1 MKKVQRPARTFS
13 RSAIFYDKICKSV
26 NFFVIFCVYMV
37 GRWNT
42 PHTQKEEIWM
52 KRKSLRTL
60 VCALLASLAL
70 TTFAFADN
78 GPKPQLIVRVK
89 NAPQEPYYLD
99 LLAKGDWDAEDG
111 NRIDGIDWNYDGKED
126 TLDPDLLALLR
137 DNVPA
142 GWHACVAQGTTGA
155 PMWGELY
162 AEGTDAS
169 GNALHWFGYVG
180 VPSTYRIILVTESG
194 KVWVSDILNR
204 RVLQSSVTV
213 NWSDDTSA
221 VTVSVP
227 STIPG
232 YLLQFVATL
241 VPTLLIEG
249 ALLLLFRYSWKKNW
263 ETFLLVN
270 VLTQG
275 FLAVASV
282 YVTAHNGVS
291 AWYLFFFLLPAEL
304 IILLVELYL
313 YAGCGLL
320 TGHSKGRAAAYAIT
334 ANLASAVL
342 GYYLAV
348 PVWRLVVSIL

>member
-1 MKKVQRPARTFS
+1 
-13 RSAIFYDKICKSV
+13 
-26 NFFVIFCVYMV
+26 
-37 GRWNT
+37 
-42 PHTQKEEIWM
+42 M

-155 PMWGELY
+155 PIYGELY
-162 AEGTDAS
+162 SENTDAS

-232 YLLQFVATL
+232 YLLQLVATL
-241 VPTLLIEG
+241 VPTLLFEG
-249 ALLLLFRYSWKKNW
+249 IILLLFQYSWKQNW
-263 ETFLLVN
+263 KAFLLVN
-270 VLTQG
+270 LITQG
-275 FLAVASV
+275 LLAIASSV
-282 YVTAHNGVS
+282 YAIQSGPNMFS
-291 AWYLFFFLLPAEL
+291 YLIFFLPAEL
-304 IILLVELYL
+304 FILIAEAYL
-313 YAGCGLL
+313 YAGRGMLK
-320 TGHSKGRAAAYAIT
+320 GHSKKRAAAYAVT
-334 ANLASAVL
+334 ANLISAIL
-342 GYYLAV
+342 GYYLAEA
-348 PVWRLVVSIL
+348 VWRLVVSIL

>member
-1 MKKVQRPARTFS
+1 
-13 RSAIFYDKICKSV
+13 
-26 NFFVIFCVYMV
+26 
-37 GRWNT
+37 
-42 PHTQKEEIWM
+42 M
-52 KRKSLRTL
+52 KRASLRAF

-70 TTFAFADN
+70 TTFAFADS
-78 GPKPQLIVRVK
+78 GPKPQLTVRVE

-137 DNVPA
+137 ENVPA

-169 GNALHWFGYVG
+169 GNAMHWFGYVG

-232 YLLQFVATL
+232 YLLQFLATL

-249 ALLLLFRYSWKKNW
+249 IILLLFQYSWKQNW
-263 ETFLLVN
+263 KAFLLVN
-270 VLTQG
+270 LITQG
-275 FLAVASV
+275 LLAIASSV
-282 YVTAHNGVS
+282 YAIQSGPNMFS
-291 AWYLFFFLLPAEL
+291 YLIFFLPAEL
-304 IILLVELYL
+304 FILIAEAYL
-313 YAGCGLL
+313 YAGRGMLK
-320 TGHSKGRAAAYAIT
+320 GHSKKRAAAYAVT
-334 ANLASAVL
+334 ANLISAIL
-342 GYYLAV
+342 GYYLAEA
-348 PVWRLVVSIL
+348 VWRLVVSIL

>member
-1 MKKVQRPARTFS
+1 
-13 RSAIFYDKICKSV
+13 
-26 NFFVIFCVYMV
+26 
-37 GRWNT
+37 
-42 PHTQKEEIWM
+42 M

-70 TTFAFADN
+70 TTFAFADF

-232 YLLQFVATL
+232 YLLQLVATL

-249 ALLLLFRYSWKKNW
+249 IILLLFQYSWKQNW
-263 ETFLLVN
+263 KAFLLVN
-270 VLTQG
+270 LITQG
-275 FLAVASV
+275 LLAIASSV
-282 YVTAHNGVS
+282 YAIQSGPNMFS
-291 AWYLFFFLLPAEL
+291 YLIFFLPAEL
-304 IILLVELYL
+304 FILIAEAYL
-313 YAGCGLL
+313 YAGRGMLK
-320 TGHSKGRAAAYAIT
+320 GHSKKRAAAYAVT
-334 ANLASAVL
+334 ANLISAIL
-342 GYYLAV
+342 GYYLAEA
-348 PVWRLVVSIL
+348 VWRLVVSIL

>member
-1 MKKVQRPARTFS
+1 
-13 RSAIFYDKICKSV
+13 
-26 NFFVIFCVYMV
+26 
-37 GRWNT
+37 
-42 PHTQKEEIWM
+42 M

-232 YLLQFVATL
+232 YLLQFVATP
-241 VPTLLIEG
+241 VICST
-249 ALLLLFRYSWKKNW
+249 AF
-263 ETFLLVN
+263 
-270 VLTQG
+270 
-275 FLAVASV
+275 AS
-282 YVTAHNGVS
+282 TADASHR
-291 AWYLFFFLLPAEL
+291 
-304 IILLVELYL
+304 
-313 YAGCGLL
+313 
-320 TGHSKGRAAAYAIT
+320 GRAAASVP
-334 ANLASAVL
+334 LFVEEKL
-342 GYYLAV
+342 GNVFTCQRSDTGLFSRCICICHRTQRRE
-348 PVWRLVVSIL
+348 RLVSLFLPASGGTHHFACRAVSLRRLRPSHWPQQGPRRGLCDHRQSGFRCSRLLSGRACLAARCLDLMILFT

>member
-1 MKKVQRPARTFS
+1 
-13 RSAIFYDKICKSV
+13 
-26 NFFVIFCVYMV
+26 
-37 GRWNT
+37 
-42 PHTQKEEIWM
+42 M

-78 GPKPQLIVRVK
+78 GPKPQLIVRVE

-99 LLAKGDWDAEDG
+99 LLAKGDWGAEDG
-111 NRIDGIDWNYDGKED
+111 NSIDGIDWNYDGKED

-155 PMWGELY
+155 PIYGELY
-162 AEGTDAS
+162 SENTDAS
-169 GNALHWFGYVG
+169 GNDLHVFGYHG

-249 ALLLLFRYSWKKNW
+249 IILLLFQYSWKQNW
-263 ETFLLVN
+263 KAFLLVN
-270 VLTQG
+270 LITQG
-275 FLAVASV
+275 LLAIASSV
-282 YVTAHNGVS
+282 YAIQSGPNMFS
-291 AWYLFFFLLPAEL
+291 YLIFFLLAEL
-304 IILLVELYL
+304 FILIAEAYL
-313 YAGCGLL
+313 YAGRGMLK
-320 TGHSKGRAAAYAIT
+320 GHSKKRAAAYAVT
-334 ANLASAVL
+334 ANLISAIL
-342 GYYLAV
+342 GYYLAEA
-348 PVWRLVVSIL
+348 VWRLVVSIS

>member
-1 MKKVQRPARTFS
+1 
-13 RSAIFYDKICKSV
+13 
-26 NFFVIFCVYMV
+26 
-37 GRWNT
+37 
-42 PHTQKEEIWM
+42 M

-169 GNALHWFGYVG
+169 GNALHWFVYVG

-232 YLLQFVATL
+232 YLLQLVATL

-249 ALLLLFRYSWKKNW
+249 IILLLFQYSWKQNW
-263 ETFLLVN
+263 KAFLLVN
-270 VLTQG
+270 LITQG
-275 FLAVASV
+275 LLAIASSV
-282 YVTAHNGVS
+282 YAIQSGPNMFS
-291 AWYLFFFLLPAEL
+291 YLIFFLPAEL
-304 IILLVELYL
+304 FILIAEAYL
-313 YAGCGLL
+313 YAGRGMLK
-320 TGHSKGRAAAYAIT
+320 GHSKKRAAAYAVT
-334 ANLASAVL
+334 ANLISAIL
-342 GYYLAV
+342 GYYLAEA
-348 PVWRLVVSIL
+348 VWRLVVSIL

>member
-1 MKKVQRPARTFS
+1 
-13 RSAIFYDKICKSV
+13 
-26 NFFVIFCVYMV
+26 
-37 GRWNT
+37 
-42 PHTQKEEIWM
+42 M
-52 KRKSLRTL
+52 KRKSLRVL

-70 TTFAFADN
+70 TTFAFADF

-155 PMWGELY
+155 PIYGELY
-162 AEGTDAS
+162 SENTDAS
-169 GNALHWFGYVG
+169 GNDLHVFGYHG

-249 ALLLLFRYSWKKNW
+249 IILLLFQYSWKQNW
-263 ETFLLVN
+263 KAFLLVN
-270 VLTQG
+270 LITQG
-275 FLAVASV
+275 LLAIASSV
-282 YVTAHNGVS
+282 YAIQSGPNMFS
-291 AWYLFFFLLPAEL
+291 YLIFFLPAEL
-304 IILLVELYL
+304 FILIAEAYL
-313 YAGCGLL
+313 YAGRGMLK
-320 TGHSKGRAAAYAIT
+320 GHSKKRAAAYAVT
-334 ANLASAVL
+334 ANLISAIL
-342 GYYLAV
+342 GYYLAEA
-348 PVWRLVVSIL
+348 VWRLVVSIL

>member
-1 MKKVQRPARTFS
+1 
-13 RSAIFYDKICKSV
+13 
-26 NFFVIFCVYMV
+26 
-37 GRWNT
+37 
-42 PHTQKEEIWM
+42 M

-70 TTFAFADN
+70 TTFAFADF
-78 GPKPQLIVRVK
+78 GPKPQLTVRVK
-89 NAPQEPYYLD
+89 NAPQESYYLD
-99 LLAKGDWDAEDG
+99 LLAKGDWDAEDVDS
-111 NRIDGIDWNYDGKED
+111 NDGIEWSYHDKED

-137 DNVPA
+137 DNVPT

-155 PMWGELY
+155 PIYGELY
-162 AEGTDAS
+162 SENTDAS
-169 GNALHWFGYVG
+169 GNALHRFGYVG

-249 ALLLLFRYSWKKNW
+249 IILLLFQYSWKQNW
-263 ETFLLVN
+263 KAFLLVN
-270 VLTQG
+270 LITQG
-275 FLAVASV
+275 LLAIASSV
-282 YVTAHNGVS
+282 YAIQSGPNMFS
-291 AWYLFFFLLPAEL
+291 YLIFFLPAEL
-304 IILLVELYL
+304 FILIAEAYL
-313 YAGCGLL
+313 YAGRGMLK
-320 TGHSKGRAAAYAIT
+320 GHSKKRAAAYAVT
-334 ANLASAVL
+334 ANLISAIL
-342 GYYLAV
+342 GYYLTEA
-348 PVWRLVVSIL
+348 VWRLVVSIL

>member
-1 MKKVQRPARTFS
+1 
-13 RSAIFYDKICKSV
+13 
-26 NFFVIFCVYMV
+26 
-37 GRWNT
+37 
-42 PHTQKEEIWM
+42 M

-180 VPSTYRIILVTESG
+180 VPSTYRIILVAESG

-232 YLLQFVATL
+232 YLLQLVATL

-249 ALLLLFRYSWKKNW
+249 IILLLFQYSWKQNW
-263 ETFLLVN
+263 KAFLLVN
-270 VLTQG
+270 LITQG
-275 FLAVASV
+275 LLAIASSV
-282 YVTAHNGVS
+282 YAIQSGPNMFS
-291 AWYLFFFLLPAEL
+291 YLIFFLPAEL
-304 IILLVELYL
+304 FILIAEAYL
-313 YAGCGLL
+313 YAGRGMLK
-320 TGHSKGRAAAYAIT
+320 GHSKKRAAAYAVT
-334 ANLASAVL
+334 ANLISAIL
-342 GYYLAV
+342 GYYLAEA
-348 PVWRLVVSIL
+348 VWRLVVSIS

>member
-1 MKKVQRPARTFS
+1 
-13 RSAIFYDKICKSV
+13 
-26 NFFVIFCVYMV
+26 
-37 GRWNT
+37 
-42 PHTQKEEIWM
+42 M

-70 TTFAFADN
+70 TTFAFADF

-155 PMWGELY
+155 PIYGELY
-162 AEGTDAS
+162 SENTDAS
-169 GNALHWFGYVG
+169 GNDLHVFGYHG

-232 YLLQFVATL
+232 YLLQLVATL

-249 ALLLLFRYSWKKNW
+249 IILLLFQYSWKQNW
-263 ETFLLVN
+263 KAFLLVN
-270 VLTQG
+270 LITQG
-275 FLAVASV
+275 LLAIASSV
-282 YVTAHNGVS
+282 YAIQSGPNMFS
-291 AWYLFFFLLPAEL
+291 YLIFFLPAEL
-304 IILLVELYL
+304 FILIAEAYL
-313 YAGCGLL
+313 YAGRGMLK
-320 TGHSKGRAAAYAIT
+320 GHSKKRAAAYAVT
-334 ANLASAVL
+334 ANLISAIL
-342 GYYLAV
+342 GYYLAEA
-348 PVWRLVVSIL
+348 VWRLVVSIL

>member
-1 MKKVQRPARTFS
+1 
-13 RSAIFYDKICKSV
+13 
-26 NFFVIFCVYMV
+26 
-37 GRWNT
+37 
-42 PHTQKEEIWM
+42 M

-99 LLAKGDWDAEDG
+99 LLAKGDWGAEDG
-111 NRIDGIDWNYDGKED
+111 NSIDGIDWNYDGKED

-155 PMWGELY
+155 PIYGELY
-162 AEGTDAS
+162 SENTDAS

-227 STIPG
+227 SIIPG
-232 YLLQFVATL
+232 YLLQLVATL

-249 ALLLLFRYSWKKNW
+249 IILLLFQYSWKQNW
-263 ETFLLVN
+263 KAFLLVN
-270 VLTQG
+270 LITQG
-275 FLAVASV
+275 LLAIASSV
-282 YVTAHNGVS
+282 YAIQSGPNMFS
-291 AWYLFFFLLPAEL
+291 YLIFFLPAEL
-304 IILLVELYL
+304 FILIAEAYL
-313 YAGCGLL
+313 YAGRGMLK
-320 TGHSKGRAAAYAIT
+320 GHSKKRAAAYAVT
-334 ANLASAVL
+334 ANLISAIL
-342 GYYLAV
+342 GYYLAEA
-348 PVWRLVVSIL
+348 VWRLVVSIL

>member
-1 MKKVQRPARTFS
+1 
-13 RSAIFYDKICKSV
+13 
-26 NFFVIFCVYMV
+26 
-37 GRWNT
+37 
-42 PHTQKEEIWM
+42 M
-52 KRKSLRTL
+52 KRAALRAF

-70 TTFAFADN
+70 TTFAFADS
-78 GPKPQLIVRVK
+78 GPKPQLTVRVE
-89 NAPQEPYYLD
+89 NAPQELYYLD
-99 LLAKGDWDAEDG
+99 LLAEGDWGEEDG
-111 NRIDGIDWNYDGKED
+111 NSIDGIDWNYDGKED

-137 DNVPA
+137 ENVPA

-232 YLLQFVATL
+232 YLLQLVATL

-249 ALLLLFRYSWKKNW
+249 IILLLFQYSWKQNW
-263 ETFLLVN
+263 KAFLLVN
-270 VLTQG
+270 LITQG
-275 FLAVASV
+275 LLAIASSV
-282 YVTAHNGVS
+282 YAIQSGPNMFS
-291 AWYLFFFLLPAEL
+291 YLIFFLPAEL
-304 IILLVELYL
+304 FILIAEAYL
-313 YAGCGLL
+313 YAGRGMLK
-320 TGHSKGRAAAYAIT
+320 GHSKKRAAAYAVT
-334 ANLASAVL
+334 ANLISAIL
-342 GYYLAV
+342 GYYLAEA
-348 PVWRLVVSIL
+348 VWRLVVSIS

>member
-1 MKKVQRPARTFS
+1 
-13 RSAIFYDKICKSV
+13 
-26 NFFVIFCVYMV
+26 
-37 GRWNT
+37 
-42 PHTQKEEIWM
+42 M

-99 LLAKGDWDAEDG
+99 LLAKGDWGAEDG
-111 NRIDGIDWNYDGKED
+111 NSIDGIDWNYDGKED

-142 GWHACVAQGTTGA
+142 GWPACVAQGTTGA
-155 PMWGELY
+155 PIYGELY
-162 AEGTDAS
+162 SENTDAS

-227 STIPG
+227 SIIPG
-232 YLLQFVATL
+232 YLLQLVATL

-249 ALLLLFRYSWKKNW
+249 IILLLFQYSWKQNW
-263 ETFLLVN
+263 KAFLLVN
-270 VLTQG
+270 LITQG
-275 FLAVASV
+275 LLAIASSV
-282 YVTAHNGVS
+282 YAIQSGPNMFS
-291 AWYLFFFLLPAEL
+291 YLIFFLPAEL
-304 IILLVELYL
+304 FILIAEAYL
-313 YAGCGLL
+313 YAGRGMLK
-320 TGHSKGRAAAYAIT
+320 GHSKKRAAAYAVT
-334 ANLASAVL
+334 ANLISAIL
-342 GYYLAV
+342 GYYLAEA
-348 PVWRLVVSIL
+348 VWRLVVSIL

>member
-1 MKKVQRPARTFS
+1 
-13 RSAIFYDKICKSV
+13 
-26 NFFVIFCVYMV
+26 
-37 GRWNT
+37 
-42 PHTQKEEIWM
+42 M

-89 NAPQEPYYLD
+89 DAPQEPYYLD

-263 ETFLLVN
+263 EAFLLVN

-275 FLAVASV
+275 FFSRCICICHRTQRRERL
-282 YVTAHNGVS
+282 VS
-291 AWYLFFFLLPAEL
+291 LFLPASGGTHHFACRAVSL
-304 IILLVELYL
+304 RRLRPSHRPQQGPRRGLCDHRQSGFRCPRLL
-313 YAGCGLL
+313 
-320 TGHSKGRAAAYAIT
+320 SGRACLAARC
-334 ANLASAVL
+334 LDL
-342 GYYLAV
+342 M
-348 PVWRLVVSIL
+348 ILFT

>member
-1 MKKVQRPARTFS
+1 MKRAFLRTF
-13 RSAIFYDKICKSV
+13 
-26 NFFVIFCVYMV
+26 
-37 GRWNT
+37 
-42 PHTQKEEIWM
+42 
-52 KRKSLRTL
+52 

-70 TTFAFADN
+70 TTFALADS
-78 GPKPQLIVRVK
+78 GPKPQLTVRVE

-99 LLAKGDWDAEDG
+99 LLAEGDWGESGESSYDG
-111 NRIDGIDWNYDGKED
+111 VDWSYHGKED

-137 DNVPA
+137 ENVPS

-162 AEGTDAS
+162 AEGTDAF
-169 GNALHWFGYVG
+169 GNDLHVFGYHG
-180 VPSTYRIILVTESG
+180 VPSTYRIILVTQSG
-194 KVWVSDILNR
+194 KVWISDTLER
-204 RVLQSSVTV
+204 KVLQSSVTV
-213 NWSDDTSA
+213 HWADDAESTT
-221 VTVSVP
+221 VTVP
-227 STIPG
+227 STVTG
-232 YLLQFVATL
+232 YLLQFLATL

-263 ETFLLVN
+263 EAFLLVN

-282 YVTAHNGVS
+282 YVTAHSGVS
-291 AWYLFFFLLPAEL
+291 AWYFFFFLLPAEL

-342 GYYLAV
+342 GYYLAE